1 MGLGLGLDGPLNAS
15 LLRAPLCG
23 ANNDDDTSD
32 HNEDD
37 GEDVGDDDSDNDN
50 DDDGE
55 DGGLFSAT
63 SRRMNHK
70 TASLLTTQVEYI
82 IISIITFVIIIIIIT
97 AVVITIIIIL
107 VILVIMGI
115 IIISIGGSIRGNMQ
129 LSNLFS
135 AEFRN

>member
-1 MGLGLGLDGPLNAS
+1 MLKAISGLGGMGLGLGLDGPLNAS

-82 IISIITFVIIIIIIT
+82 IISSITFVIIT
-97 AVVITIIIIL
+97 IIIL
-107 VILVIMGI
+107 VIQGGFLTAPLKSSKYKKVNLGLVRCI
-115 IIISIGGSIRGNMQ
+115 
-129 LSNLFS
+129 
-135 AEFRN
+135 

>member
-82 IISIITFVIIIIIIT
+82 IISSITFVIIT
-97 AVVITIIIIL
+97 IIIL
-107 VILVIMGI
+107 VIQGVFFFLTGTPPKSSKYKTV
-115 IIISIGGSIRGNMQ
+115 
-129 LSNLFS
+129 NLG
-135 AEFRN
+135 